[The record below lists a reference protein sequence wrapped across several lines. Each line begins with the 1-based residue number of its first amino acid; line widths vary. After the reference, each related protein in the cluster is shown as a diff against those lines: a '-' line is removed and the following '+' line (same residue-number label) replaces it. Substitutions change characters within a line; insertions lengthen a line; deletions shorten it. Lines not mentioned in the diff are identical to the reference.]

1 MLEAICELTNARPHM
16 RTKARFGPGELRAY
30 HEGYYWGC
38 IMSLRVAD
46 LAVER
51 FKLTTQTIR
60 QLRKAKR
67 SA

>member
-1 MLEAICELTNARPHM
+1 M